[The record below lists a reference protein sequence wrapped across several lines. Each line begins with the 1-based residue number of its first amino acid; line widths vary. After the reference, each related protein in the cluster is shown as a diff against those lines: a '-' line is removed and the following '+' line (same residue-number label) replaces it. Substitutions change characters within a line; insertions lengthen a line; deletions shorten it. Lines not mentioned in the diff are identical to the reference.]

1 FGDKPD
7 PDPPPEEP
15 FVPDGIIPGYAIAHI
30 RDPNAK
36 VGSPVNDIR
45 MLHPGDEVVLVT
57 LGSGG
62 KNPIVDVRLAVR
74 DYFKSGMS
82 DADSSTVYVALD
94 MLQHLRTMEHRASSI
109 QIKLKDYQDAKAVT
123 DRLKELFPSS

>member
-1 FGDKPD
+1 MGALGSLLVLGGWYFTHTLIRSYSEEIWLA
-7 PDPPPEEP
+7 DPPPEEP

-36 VGSPVNDIR
+36 VGSPANDIR

-82 DADSSTVYVALD
+82 DADSSTVIWTGA
-94 MLQHLRTMEHRASSI
+94 HT
-109 QIKLKDYQDAKAVT
+109 
-123 DRLKELFPSS
+123 